1 MVLFVPI
8 FEIEEFKK
16 QIVFLFN
23 SIKDPKYIQLHI
35 KRLGIFEFE
44 DFDYVPRECQFC
56 INENHSKH
64 KNAYA
69 KEILKNIFF
78 SDYHPLYLRYFQ
90 NKGYD
95 YFLKWFYLYGN
106 VKYKQIESVLSHFF
120 VFV

>member
-35 KRLGIFEFE
+35 KRLGIFEFQ
-44 DFDYVPRECQFC
+44 DFEYVPRECQFC

-64 KNAYA
+64 KNEYA

-120 VFV
+120 VFD

>member
-78 SDYHPLYLRYFQ
+78 SDYQPLYLRYFQ
-90 NKGYD
+90 NNGYD

-106 VKYKQIESVLSHFF
+106 VKYKQIESVLSHFV
-120 VFV
+120 VFG

>member
-8 FEIEEFKK
+8 FEIEGFKK

-69 KEILKNIFF
+69 KEIIKNIFF

-90 NKGYD
+90 KQRLRLFFKMVLSVWYC
-95 YFLKWFYLYGN
+95 
-106 VKYKQIESVLSHFF
+106 KYKQIESVLSHFV
-120 VFV
+120 VFG